1 MYANSDDY
9 VGHANLE
16 TISENHRFNDWMYN
30 QIKTRLEEK
39 MGNILEVGSGLGTFS
54 EKIFRDMGS
63 SSHLMLTDFST
74 RYVQSLKTRY
84 SSFQNVSVDRM
95 DLNNREEYSKI
106 GYGKYDSIIA
116 LNVLEHVRDDVLA
129 LQELYKMLKNGG
141 ILIVLVPCHKFLFN
155 VIDEKLGHYR
165 RYTKK
170 ELLCKINETNFT
182 VVCMHYF
189 NTAGMVGWF
198 FNGNL
203 LKNAEINRTASRW
216 FDRLVPVLNCLDRIT
231 SNITGLSLI
240 CCLRRSEP
248 T

>member
-9 VGHANLE
+9 VGHTNLE

-240 CCLRRSEP
+240 CCLKKE
-248 T
+248 

>member
-9 VGHANLE
+9 VGHTNLE

-30 QIKTRLEEK
+30 QIKTRLEEN

-106 GYGKYDSIIA
+106 GYGKYDSILA

-240 CCLRRSEP
+240 CCLKKE
-248 T
+248 

>member
-240 CCLRRSEP
+240 CCLKKE
-248 T
+248 

>member
-106 GYGKYDSIIA
+106 GYGKYDSILA

-240 CCLRRSEP
+240 CCLKKE
-248 T
+248 

>member
-1 MYANSDDY
+1 MYANSEDY

-16 TISENHRFNDWMYN
+16 IISKNYRFNDWMYK

-39 MGNILEVGSGLGTFS
+39 MGNVLEVGSGLGTFS

-63 SSHLMLTDFST
+63 SSHLMLTDFSA
-74 RYVQSLKTRY
+74 RYVQSLKTKY

-95 DLNNREEYSKI
+95 DLNSREEYSRI
-106 GYGKYDSIIA
+106 GYGKYDTIIA
-116 LNVLEHVRDDVLA
+116 LNVLEHVKDDLLA

-141 ILIVLVPCHKFLFN
+141 ILIILVPCHKFLFN

-170 ELLCKINETNFT
+170 ELRRRINETNFT
-182 VVCMHYF
+182 VACMHYF

-198 FNGNL
+198 FNGNV
-203 LKNAEINRTASRW
+203 LKNAEINRTASKW

-231 SNITGLSLI
+231 SNIAGLSLI
-240 CCLRRSEP
+240 CCLKK
-248 T
+248 

>member
-74 RYVQSLKTRY
+74 RYVQTLKTRY

-240 CCLRRSEP
+240 CCLKKE
-248 T
+248 

>member
-9 VGHANLE
+9 VGHTNLE

-30 QIKTRLEEK
+30 QIKTRLEEN

-129 LQELYKMLKNGG
+129 LQELYKMLKIGG

-240 CCLRRSEP
+240 CCLKKE
-248 T
+248 

>member
-30 QIKTRLEEK
+30 QIKTRLEEN

-240 CCLRRSEP
+240 CCLKKE
-248 T
+248 

>member
-9 VGHANLE
+9 VGHTNLE

-106 GYGKYDSIIA
+106 GYGKYDSILA

-240 CCLRRSEP
+240 CCLKKE
-248 T
+248 

>member
-9 VGHANLE
+9 VGHTNLE
-16 TISENHRFNDWMYN
+16 TISENYRFNDWMYK
-30 QIKTRLEEK
+30 QIKIRLEEK
-39 MGNILEVGSGLGTFS
+39 MGNILEVGSGLGTIS

-63 SSHLMLTDFST
+63 SSHLMLTDIST

-84 SSFQNVSVDRM
+84 SSFQNVSVERM

-116 LNVLEHVRDDVLA
+116 LNVLEHIKDDLLA

-141 ILIVLVPCHKFLFN
+141 ILIILVPCHKFLFN

-165 RYTKK
+165 RYTKQ
-170 ELLCKINETNFT
+170 ELRRKINQTNFT
-182 VVCMHYF
+182 VACMHYF
-189 NTAGMVGWF
+189 NIAGMVGWF
-198 FNGNL
+198 FNGNV
-203 LKNAEINRTASRW
+203 LKNAEINRTASKW
-216 FDRLVPVLNCLDRIT
+216 FDRLVPLLNCLDWIT

-240 CCLRRSEP
+240 CCLKKK
-248 T
+248 

>member
-16 TISENHRFNDWMYN
+16 TISTNYRFNDWMYK

-39 MGNILEVGSGLGTFS
+39 MGNILEIGSGLGTFS
-54 EKIFRDMGS
+54 EKILRDMGS

-84 SSFQNVSVDRM
+84 SSFQNVSVDRL
-95 DLNNREEYSKI
+95 DLNSREEYSKI

-116 LNVLEHVRDDVLA
+116 LNVLEHVKDDLLA
-129 LQELYKMLKNGG
+129 LQELYKMWKNGG
-141 ILIVLVPCHKFLFN
+141 ILIILVPCHKFLFN
-155 VIDEKLGHYR
+155 VIDEKLGHFR

-170 ELLCKINETNFT
+170 ELRRKINKTNFT
-182 VVCMHYF
+182 VACMHYF

-198 FNGNL
+198 FNGNV
-203 LKNAEINRTASRW
+203 LKSAEINRSASKW
-216 FDRLVPVLNCLDRIT
+216 FDILVPVFNCLDRIT
-231 SNITGLSLI
+231 YNITGLSLI
-240 CCLRRSEP
+240 CCLRKD
-248 T
+248 